1 MIRISTWANGS
12 NWRFKIIIIKKKKK
26 KKKGKAPEL
35 IISNS
40 NKF

>member
-12 NWRFKIIIIKKKKK
+12 NWRFKIIIKK